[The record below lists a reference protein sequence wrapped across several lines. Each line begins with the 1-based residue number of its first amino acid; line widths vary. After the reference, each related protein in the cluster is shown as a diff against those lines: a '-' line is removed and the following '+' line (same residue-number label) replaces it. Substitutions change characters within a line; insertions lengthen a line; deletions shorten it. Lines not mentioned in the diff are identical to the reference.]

1 MKILVVD
8 DEAPARRRLIR
19 LLGEIGDVEVV
30 GEAGGGLEA
39 LACVSRTQPD
49 LLLLDIRMP
58 VLDGLE
64 LVSRYGHLPPVVFVT
79 AYDEHAVRAFECNA
93 VDYLLKP
100 VRPERLAEAIR
111 RARAR
116 RTPALESFQ
125 ALSSV
130 KPGAQDRPDAVPRVI
145 THEGGVLRLFD
156 ARAVTRFRASDKYT
170 VFLADGREHLTEE
183 PLNSLEERLL
193 AHGFLRVHRAELVRT
208 ASIRALRADS
218 GVHEVHLDDGQVARV
233 SRRSVALLKRE
244 LGVS

>member
-1 MKILVVD
+1 MKVLVVD

-19 LLGEIGDVEVV
+19 MLAEIDGVEVV

-58 VLDGLE
+58 LLDGLE
-64 LVSRYGHLPPVVFVT
+64 LVARYAHLPPVVFVT
-79 AYDEHAVRAFECNA
+79 AYDEHAVRAFECDA

-116 RTPALESFQ
+116 SAPALEGFR
-125 ALSSV
+125 ALASARAD
-130 KPGAQDRPDAVPRVI
+130 KPDRADAVPRVI
-145 THEGGVLRLFD
+145 THDGGVLRLFD
-156 ARAVTRFRASDKYT
+156 ARAVTRFRASEKYT
-170 VFLADGREHLTEE
+170 VFIADGKEHLTEE
-183 PLNSLEERLL
+183 PLASLEERLA

-208 ASIRALRADS
+208 SAIRALRSED
-218 GVHEVHLDDGQVARV
+218 GIHEAHLDDGQVARV
-233 SRRSVALLKRE
+233 SRRSIALLKRE